1 MGHRSDREGR
11 RHVACAEALE
21 QELPGMLW
29 EYQEGCEVG
38 ANGTSSVRKGGSE
51 LGALGAQVWD

>member
-1 MGHRSDREGR
+1 
-11 RHVACAEALE
+11 VACAEALE

>member
-1 MGHRSDREGR
+1 M
-11 RHVACAEALE
+11 ACAEALE

-38 ANGTSSVRKGGSE
+38 ANGTSSVREVEGGMDE
-51 LGALGAQVWD
+51 NRI